1 MVDDTANAVADRELG
16 DVPSR
21 VVPLSEHDE
30 LEIADGYPEVRGWDV
45 RDSTGRSIGYVYDL
59 LVDTAAMRVRYL
71 DVLLDAEFAG
81 SDADQRVLIP
91 IESVGLDGRSD
102 DVLLRGIDAAEVRA
116 LVPYAH
122 RGVPREREAV
132 VTPPPE
138 LADVPSPVSPP
149 DAELRREPQYDD
161 ERRFERARE
170 ASLTR
175 SEQELAIGKRQIE
188 AGEVSV
194 RKTIEAERVSKR
206 VPVVH
211 EEIEVE
217 RRAVRPGEVIT
228 AVETH
233 GDEIHVPIMAEEI
246 VVEKRLVPKE
256 VLIIRKRRVTEERE
270 IEADV
275 RREQVQVDDPLG
287 RVRTFGREAGE
298 QEGRT

>member
-1 MVDDTANAVADRELG
+1 MVDDTANAVVDRELEE
-16 DVPSR
+16 VPSR

-30 LEIADGYPEVRGWDV
+30 FEIADGYPEVRGWDV

-59 LVDTAAMRVRYL
+59 LVDTTAMRVRYL

-81 SDADQRVLIP
+81 SEADQRVLIP
-91 IESVGLDGRSD
+91 VESVGLDGGGD

-122 RGVPREREAV
+122 RGVVREPETAV
-132 VTPPPE
+132 ARAAG
-138 LADVPSPVSPP
+138 LADLGSPVSAP
-149 DAELRREPQYDD
+149 DSEVRREPHYDD

-170 ASLTR
+170 ATVTR
-175 SEQELAIGKRQIE
+175 SEEELAIGKRPIE

-194 RKTIEAERVSKR
+194 RKTIETEHVSKQ

-217 RRAVRPGEVIT
+217 RRAVRPGEAIS

-246 VVEKRLVPKE
+246 VVEKRLVAKE
-256 VLIIRKRRVTEERE
+256 VLIIRKRRVTEERTVE
-270 IEADV
+270 TDV
-275 RREQVQVDDPLG
+275 RREQVQVEDPLG
-287 RVRTFGREAGE
+287 RVRPSGREAGE
-298 QEGRT
+298 RDERT